1 MKLNAFE
8 KIIRKVVREEIDYAL
23 RREIALLK
31 EELSTPNTVVTERKN
46 EPAPEEFRQKL
57 KEQFTPPSFNS
68 GDATLDSLL
77 RDTAMNSAPI
87 NAEPQYNPQ
96 DPVNQFANKDYS
108 QLMEAID
115 NKKNYRPGA

>member
-1 MKLNAFE
+1 MKLNTFE

-31 EELSTPNTVVTERKN
+31 EELTNPTQVIAERRN

-68 GDATLDSLL
+68 GDSTLDSLL
-77 RDTAMNSAPI
+77 NETAINSAPLVT
-87 NAEPQYNPQ
+87 EPQQNQ
-96 DPVNQFANKDYS
+96 NDPVSQFVNKDYRE
-108 QLMEAID
+108 LMTAMD
-115 NKKNYRPGA
+115 NKKNFRP

>member
-57 KEQFTPPSFNS
+57 KEQFTPPNFNS

-77 RDTAMNSAPI
+77 RDTAINSAPI
-87 NAEPQYNPQ
+87 ETEPQHNPH
-96 DPVNQFANKDYS
+96 DPINQFASKDYS

-115 NKKNYRPGA
+115 KKKNYRPGA